1 MTSGNWAPP
10 PPALILL
17 SGYPGS
23 GKTTFAHA
31 LATVLPVDHHES
43 DAVRRSLFREPA
55 YTPAESARVFAT
67 IESHAAA
74 SLRAGR
80 NALVDAT
87 NLARGDR
94 RRFERLAERIEAPFI
109 AVRLTAPDEEIR
121 RRLAVPRLGNSQA
134 GLAVYE
140 AMLGRARP
148 FAGPAVVVDT
158 RFDLAPAVALISRL
172 VQQYSS

>member
-1 MTSGNWAPP
+1 MTSGNWPP
-10 PPALILL
+10 SRPALVLL

-31 LATVLPVDHHES
+31 LAEALPVDHHES
-43 DAVRRSLFREPA
+43 DAVRRALFPSPD

-67 IESHAAA
+67 IESRAAA

-94 RRFERLAERIEAPFI
+94 RRFERLAERVEASFV
-109 AVRLTAPDEEIR
+109 AVRLTAPDQEIR
-121 RRLAVPRLGNSQA
+121 RRLAAPREGHSQA

-148 FAGPAVVVDT
+148 FTGPAVVVDT
-158 RFDLAPAVALISRL
+158 RFDLAPAVALVLRL

>member
-1 MTSGNWAPP
+1 
-10 PPALILL
+10 LL

-31 LATVLPVDHHES
+31 IADALPVDHHES

-55 YTPAESARVFAT
+55 YTPAESVRVFAT
-67 IESHAAA
+67 IESRAAA

-80 NALVDAT
+80 NAIVDAT

-94 RRFERLAERIEAPFI
+94 RRFERLAERVEAVFV
-109 AVRLTAPDEEIR
+109 AVRVTAPDGEIR
-121 RRLAVPRLGNSQA
+121 QRLAAPREGNSQA

-148 FAGPAVVVDT
+148 FAGPVVVADS
-158 RFDLAPAVALISRL
+158 RFDLAPAVALIVRL